1 MGNNTTSKKSRK
13 AGVYIMAITRIGEED
28 SWFDELI
35 QLRKQRLELIAWMLE
50 KKTYDALPAL
60 TLIEK
65 KMCRIAT
72 GRV

>member
-1 MGNNTTSKKSRK
+1 ML
-13 AGVYIMAITRIGEED
+13 TRIGEED
-28 SWFDELI
+28 SWFDELMS
-35 QLRKQRLELIAWMLE
+35 LRKQRLELIEWMLE
-50 KKTYDALPAL
+50 KKTYDAMPAL